1 MQKDS
6 GNNGQSAGNVNESGR
21 AEERKAQLERI
32 VKTLK
37 ENYAHLEKDYGIK
50 ELSIIGSYARC
61 DQTDDSDLDIM
72 VDFYEP
78 LGWEVVDL
86 RDELEKILGI
96 SVDLVL
102 KAGVVQRKLVFDGI
116 LEDAVYVKA

>member
-1 MQKDS
+1 MDKS
-6 GNNGQSAGNVNESGR
+6 SSCENKNETNR
-21 AEERKAQLERI
+21 MDEKKAQLERI

-37 ENYAHLEKDYGIK
+37 NNYAGLEKKYGVK

-61 DQTDDSDLDIM
+61 DQTEGSDLDIM

-86 RDELEKILGI
+86 RDELEQLLGI

-102 KAGVVQRKLVFDGI
+102 KAGVIQRKRVFDGI